1 MADAKTV
8 KKVHYFHAEANSL
21 GGFVDKPIQKVVPPQ
36 ASASLPSVGGH
47 VTHSTPAFSFE
58 GVVSC
63 TSSYSRVSGRH
74 LEKDGSPC
82 TLVTSVVEGLNILE
96 VVTADKI
103 VAQISVEH
111 PADGGPAVVS
121 FTGSRFEGLKIGG
134 RDLTLTLNSGLLE
147 GGSGADP
154 VAWPLFQKT
163 GGQQAARLVKSA
175 QNSGS
180 AYQWVVDRY
189 GWIVPTRKPTAPGY
203 ILCSLLDGV
212 DAAVPGKSFGHI
224 LDIPNFGK
232 LIFGEVLAFPSS
244 VHLSMIR
251 AELGSP
257 TSAGMNAA
265 SAVVNGGTM
274 PPH

>member
-1 MADAKTV
+1 
-8 KKVHYFHAEANSL
+8 
-21 GGFVDKPIQKVVPPQ
+21 
-36 ASASLPSVGGH
+36 
-47 VTHSTPAFSFE
+47 
-58 GVVSC
+58 
-63 TSSYSRVSGRH
+63 
-74 LEKDGSPC
+74 
-82 TLVTSVVEGLNILE
+82 LVTSVIEGLNLLE

-134 RDLTLTLNSGLLE
+134 RDVSLTLNPSLLE
-147 GGSGADP
+147 GGPGTDP
-154 VAWPLFQKT
+154 ITWPLFQKT
-163 GGQQAARLVKSA
+163 GGQQAAKLVKSA
-175 QNSGS
+175 QSSGA

-189 GWIVPTRKPTAPGY
+189 GWLAPTRKPKAPGF

-212 DAAVPGKSFGHI
+212 AAGVPGSSFGHVM
-224 LDIPNFGK
+224 DIPNFGK
-232 LIFGEVLAFPSS
+232 LIFGEVLAFPAS

-257 TSAGMNAA
+257 TSAGMNMA

-274 PPH
+274 PPHSA

>member
-1 MADAKTV
+1 MAEAKNV

-21 GGFVDKPIQKVVPPQ
+21 GGFVDKPIQKVLPPQ

-47 VTHSTPAFSFE
+47 VTHSTPAFNFE

-82 TLVTSVVEGLNILE
+82 TLVTAVIEGLNLLE

-111 PADGGPAVVS
+111 LANGAPPVVS

-134 RDLTLTLNSGLLE
+134 RDVSLTLNPSLLE

-154 VAWPLFQKT
+154 VTWPLFQKT
-163 GGQQAARLVKSA
+163 GGQQAAKLVKSA
-175 QNSGS
+175 QSSGPG
-180 AYQWVVDRY
+180 YQWVVDRY
-189 GWIVPTRKPTAPGY
+189 GWQIPARVPKAPGF

-212 DAAVPGKSFGHI
+212 DTAVPGKSFGHVV
-224 LDIPNFGK
+224 DIPNFGK
-232 LIFGEVLAFPSS
+232 LIFGEVLAFPAS

-257 TSAGMNAA
+257 TSAGMNMA